1 MAPSNRQPPSLN
13 LLSTSSPARPV
24 SSNPSTPHRQSQS
37 PFRYVK
43 ESQTMDE
50 KSPTLLSTFSDEKRT
65 TPPPFSPGVGPSRY
79 NNTPLA
85 ASSPLSRQP
94 SPFLRGPSPLLIP
107 SQHRAPGQSQ
117 IYTRPRGLRI
127 SNLIK
132 PWIPLILYGI
142 TSFSFLVAVAF
153 WKNEVF
159 EGLDELSHW
168 LRADE
173 QFGYAALFL
182 LIFLTTIRECP

>member
-24 SSNPSTPHRQSQS
+24 SSNPSTPYQQSQS

-50 KSPTLLSTFSDEKRT
+50 KSSTQLSILSDEKR
-65 TPPPFSPGVGPSRY
+65 PAPAPFSPGVGPSRC
-79 NNTPLA
+79 NNPSLP
-85 ASSPLSRQP
+85 ASSPLTQQP

-107 SQHRAPGQSQ
+107 SHHRAPGQSQ
-117 IYTRPRGLRI
+117 TYTRPRGLRI
-127 SNLIK
+127 SNLVK

-142 TSFSFLVAVAF
+142 TSFGFLVAVAF

-159 EGLDELSHW
+159 EGEASN
-168 LRADE
+168 
-173 QFGYAALFL
+173 
-182 LIFLTTIRECP
+182 